1 MFCGNLHFEPH
12 LPENI
17 ALVNARPGVPLYDF
31 PEEEQARLFAEQTAK
46 YTAPLAVTYCN
57 RCTAGISLGGGKAVH
72 LMELAMETYLE

>member
-1 MFCGNLHFEPH
+1 M
-12 LPENI
+12 PENI

-31 PEEEQARLFAEQTAK
+31 QKRSRRLGKAK